1 MLKIVLLLLWI
12 VKIHALAHKITI
24 TSDSALIAYVPQT
37 SWTRFFCGQTRR
49 SHMETT
55 DPDAYALIT
64 HRCES
69 VNSSRLFEPH
79 LTTSSSP
86 HLQLPLTHA
95 TLSSEVECDRRRG
108 EQCCR

>member
-1 MLKIVLLLLWI
+1 MLNFVLLLLWI
-12 VKIHALAHKITI
+12 VKIRALAYNITI

-64 HRCES
+64 YRCES
-69 VNSSRLFEPH
+69 RNCSWLFE
-79 LTTSSSP
+79 LRLNTSS
-86 HLQLPLTHA
+86 
-95 TLSSEVECDRRRG
+95 
-108 EQCCR
+108 